1 MHNWY
6 HIKNSNILAI
16 NKRLISVSGQG
27 DKFLPNQIN
36 FGWPSPVFYKE
47 LELHGYEMT
56 ELMSGDF
63 LLCINHNPVTYK
75 NFMQRGNPN
84 KNSILIRTEP
94 KSVYPAQY
102 TDKIENL
109 YGLVL
114 SPGLIQ
120 DNFDLTNFIYHPYT
134 FQVMHGGPSFS
145 DPSLELLFNE
155 SEFHLK
161 FSTKIWKFRKKKIV
175 MLASNKFSPVKN
187 SGYSIRR
194 KVAKI
199 YKDSKL
205 LEIYG
210 MYWKSS
216 FFFKLYLFLGM
227 VKFNIRSGFI
237 PALNLNQIKKIKS
250 TSIKD
255 RIANKLELL
264 NNSQFLIIVE
274 NSSDSLTEKIFDAF
288 FCGVIP
294 IYCGADLAK
303 VGIPNST
310 FIKLN
315 WDLSNLEE
323 IIDSLDTL
331 DVQNYLD
338 SIFNFIRSDQFWLL
352 WTEKAVYSKIV
363 DKIDQY
369 CSSV

>member
-1 MHNWY
+1 MAN
-6 HIKNSNILAI
+6 
-16 NKRLISVSGQG
+16 NKLLISVAGQG
-27 DKFLPNQIN
+27 DKFLPNQKN

-47 LELHGYEMT
+47 LELRGYDMT
-56 ELMSGDF
+56 ELLSGDF
-63 LLCINHNPVTYK
+63 LLCINHDPVAYR
-75 NFMQRGNPN
+75 NFIQRGNPH

-102 TDKIENL
+102 TNKIENL
-109 YGLVL
+109 YGLIL
-114 SPGLIQ
+114 STGLIQ
-120 DNFDLTNFIYHPYT
+120 ENFNATNFIYHPYT

-155 SEFHLK
+155 SEFRFK
-161 FSTKIWKFRKKKIV
+161 FNSKSWEFREKKIV

-194 KVAKI
+194 KIAKI
-199 YKDSKL
+199 YKDSEL

-210 MYWKSS
+210 MYWKSP
-216 FFFKLYLFLGM
+216 FFFKLYLFLAM
-227 VKFNIRSGFI
+227 VKFNINSGFL

-255 RIANKLELL
+255 RITNKLELL

-274 NSSDSLTEKIFDAF
+274 NSPDSLTEKIFDAF

-294 IYCGADLAK
+294 IYCGADLTK

-310 FIKLN
+310 YIKLN
-315 WDLSNLEE
+315 WNLSNLEE
-323 IIDSLDTL
+323 IIDSLYTL
-331 DVQNYLD
+331 DVQSYLT
-338 SIFNFIRSDQFWLL
+338 SIFNFIRSDQFWLV
-352 WTEKAVYSKIV
+352 WTEKAAYSKIV
-363 DKIDQY
+363 DKIDLY
-369 CSSV
+369 CNSI